1 MGMTMFSK
9 ADRFNLRSRS
19 FSGECV
25 DRSMDQRCWWWLNRQ
40 APRVVKQR
48 KARIE
53 HAQKGKVSV
62 QDYPRSNPQHHQ
74 RPSIQQQQTSTDV
87 DTMLSPSFSGKSGK
101 VKGGGLDLTL
111 SAEAGFDCFRRR
123 DCCSSSSW
131 GGDDMGVGCTA
142 NDGERGR

>member
-1 MGMTMFSK
+1 MFSK

-40 APRVVKQR
+40 APRVSQTKKGTDGKCTKQ
-48 KARIE
+48 
-53 HAQKGKVSV
+53 QSVST
-62 QDYPRSNPQHHQ
+62 RL
-74 RPSIQQQQTSTDV
+74 PSKQPAASSDPGLQQQTTSTDV

-142 NDGERGR
+142 NDGEGGR